1 MDWAAAGAAHARKT
15 ALASRAIRKRSMTA
29 MKFEADERKAFRGDT
44 LEEGAQ
50 FVSMTTCAL
59 RAWPPPF
66 TAPAGRFMSHRPGR
80 SGPRKIMPL
89 SDRTSGAASDLTIPV
104 GLLAAVILAI
114 VGYWAWMGQ
123 PVAMPASPLAAGE
136 KLPCVSYAP
145 FREGQSPLNGGT
157 PIPEAQIDE
166 DLAQLARVTSCV
178 RTYSVELGL
187 DKVAPLAKKHGL
199 KVFQGI
205 WLSSDQKKNRTEIDA
220 GIALANQYPDT
231 ISALIVG
238 NEVMLRGELS
248 AADISTILKDVRA
261 RAGGV
266 PVTYAD
272 VWEFW
277 ERAKALSD
285 DVDFVTVHILPY
297 WEDLPVSARE
307 AGAHID
313 RIRQHV
319 ADQFP
324 GKEILIGETGWPSAG
339 RMREG
344 ALPSPAEQALV
355 LHDVLKLAR
364 EKGYR
369 VNVIEAFDQ
378 PWKRRSEGTV
388 GGHWG
393 LIDSADRQEKFQ
405 WGQPVSNHPRWQA
418 QAGAGV
424 ALALASFGFAVYG
437 ARRARRIDGR
447 GPTGGQ
453 WLGVAAVALAGGVTI
468 GATLAAL
475 PLESLG
481 WVGWTRNGALMALS
495 IAATLLC
502 AGLAARGTPVP
513 AFAIG
518 LDFANA
524 RKSNATARLLSLL
537 FALSVLAVGEVAF
550 ELVFDPRYKDFP
562 VNPLTPVAVGL
573 VVLSLARQP
582 EGGAAGLAERLC
594 FWGLLLAAIYV
605 PLNET
610 LANWQACW
618 FGLICLALTFTLSRV
633 LAGRA
638 RG

>member
-1 MDWAAAGAAHARKT
+1 
-15 ALASRAIRKRSMTA
+15 
-29 MKFEADERKAFRGDT
+29 
-44 LEEGAQ
+44 
-50 FVSMTTCAL
+50 
-59 RAWPPPF
+59 
-66 TAPAGRFMSHRPGR
+66 MS
-80 SGPRKIMPL
+80 L

-104 GLLAAVILAI
+104 GLLAAVLLAI
-114 VGYWAWMGQ
+114 VGYWAWMGR
-123 PVAMPASPLAAGE
+123 PVAMPPSPLAAGE

-145 FREGQSPLNGGT
+145 FRDGQSPLQGGT

-166 DLAQLARVTSCV
+166 DLAQLAKVTSCV

-205 WLSSDQKKNRTEIDA
+205 WLSSDQKKNRAEVEA

-248 AADISTILKDVRA
+248 AADISNLLREVRS

-277 ERAKALSD
+277 ERAKALSN

-297 WEDLPVSARE
+297 WEDLPVSAKE

-344 ALPSPAEQALV
+344 ALPSPADQALV

-364 EKGYR
+364 DKGYR

-378 PWKRRSEGTV
+378 PWKRRNEGTV

-393 LIDSADRQEKFQ
+393 LIDSTDRQEKFQ
-405 WGQPVSNHPRWQA
+405 WGQAVSNHPRWQA
-418 QAGAGV
+418 QAGAGM
-424 ALALASFGFAVYG
+424 ALALAAFAFAVYG
-437 ARRARRIDGR
+437 AQRARRVDGQ
-447 GPTGGQ
+447 GPTRSA
-453 WLGVAAVALAGGVTI
+453 WLGVAAIALAGGVTI

-481 WVGWTRNGALMALS
+481 WVGWTRNCALMALS
-495 IAATLLC
+495 VAATLLLC
-502 AGLAARGTPVP
+502 GFVTRGTALPSLAV
-513 AFAIG
+513 G

-524 RKSNATARLLSLL
+524 RKATGKARVLSLL
-537 FALSVLAVGEVAF
+537 FALSVLAIGEVAF

-562 VNPLTPVAVGL
+562 VNPLTPVALGL
-573 VVLSLARQP
+573 AILSVVRPP
-582 EGGAAGLAERLC
+582 EGAGAGMAERFA

-610 LANWQACW
+610 LANWQATW

-633 LAGRA
+633 LAARA
-638 RG
+638 KG

>member
-1 MDWAAAGAAHARKT
+1 
-15 ALASRAIRKRSMTA
+15 
-29 MKFEADERKAFRGDT
+29 
-44 LEEGAQ
+44 
-50 FVSMTTCAL
+50 
-59 RAWPPPF
+59 
-66 TAPAGRFMSHRPGR
+66 
-80 SGPRKIMPL
+80 MPL
-89 SDRTSGAASDLTIPV
+89 SDRPSGAASSLTLPV
-104 GLLAAVILAI
+104 GLLALVLLAI
-114 VGYWAWMGQ
+114 VGYWTWMGQ
-123 PVAMPASPLAAGE
+123 AVQMPPSPLAAGE

-166 DLAQLARVTSCV
+166 DMAQLAKLTQCV

-205 WLSSDQKKNRTEIDA
+205 WLSSDQDKNRKEIEA
-220 GIALANQYPDT
+220 GIALAQKYPDT
-231 ISALIVG
+231 ISALVVG

-248 AADISTILKDVRA
+248 ATDIANILREVRS

-277 ERAKALSD
+277 ERAKALAGE
-285 DVDFVTVHILPY
+285 VDFVTVHILPY
-297 WEDLPVSARE
+297 WEDFPVSAQA

-344 ALPSPAEQALV
+344 ALPSPADQALV
-355 LHDVLKLAR
+355 MHEVLKLAK

-378 PWKRRSEGTV
+378 PWKRRNEGTV

-393 LIDSADRQEKFQ
+393 LIDSANRMEKFQ
-405 WGQPVSNHPRWQA
+405 WGAPVSNHPRWQA
-418 QAGAGV
+418 QAAAGA
-424 ALALASFGFAVYG
+424 ALAVGAFAFGLYG
-437 ARRARRIDGR
+437 AFRARRFDGAR
-447 GPTGGQ
+447 ATSAQ
-453 WLGVAAVALAGGVTI
+453 WLAVAAIALSGGVTV

-481 WVGWTRNGALMALS
+481 WVGWTRNGALLGLS

-502 AGLAARGTPVP
+502 AGFATRGTPLP
-513 AFAIG
+513 AFAAG
-518 LDFANA
+518 LDFANGRGSTA
-524 RKSNATARLLSLL
+524 KSRILSLVL
-537 FALSVLAVGEVAF
+537 ALGVLAVGEVAF
-550 ELVFDPRYKDFP
+550 ELIFDPRYKDFP

-573 VVLSLARQP
+573 AALALVRRPDGQ
-582 EGGAAGLAERLC
+582 GAGMAERLA
-594 FWGLLLAAIYV
+594 FWVLLIAAVYV

-610 LANWQACW
+610 LANWQASW
-618 FGLICLALTFTLSRV
+618 FGALCLLMAFTLSRV
-633 LAGRA
+633 LGARA
-638 RG
+638 KG